1 MSATF
6 PLDYSPFSP
15 GKPVPVEQFV
25 GRNEEV
31 KRLIQ
36 HVQASSKGQLQVAFL
51 AGDRGI
57 GKSSL
62 ATFIKSYAERECSL
76 VGVHVLL
83 GGVTSL
89 DDMTRRVFE
98 RVLHESNDKKWYDP
112 IKSLFGKSVES
123 AGLFGMQLKF
133 VPNDKELEFL
143 VRNFGTAI
151 RNLIKKLRDDTRK
164 GLGLVLILDD
174 INGLAASQAFADWLK
189 SLIDGLAME
198 TEPIGL
204 CLIIVGIDER
214 RQSLVELN
222 PSLARAFDLFELE
235 PWGEEETR
243 QFFKESFLRHEVEC
257 DAEALTMM
265 ARYSGGRPELAH
277 QIGDSVF
284 REDDDRH
291 ISRKDASNGIVAAVE
306 MIGRKYL
313 KTQVFDE
320 IRRSKIYRVMLLK
333 VAKSIQL
340 GTLTFERNSIK
351 EVLSPNEFANVD
363 NFLRRMK
370 DIGVIVG
377 DEHEAGVYRFASYI
391 HHTYLYMQAYM
402 QPDSIESTG

>member
-1 MSATF
+1 MSASF

-31 KRLIQ
+31 RRLIQ

-62 ATFIKSYAERECSL
+62 AAYIKSYAERACNL

-83 GGVTSL
+83 GGVTAL

-98 RVLHESNDKKWYDP
+98 RVLHESNDKKWYEP
-112 IKSLFGKSVES
+112 IKSLFGRSVES
-123 AGLFGMQLKF
+123 ADLFGMQLKF
-133 VPNDKELEFL
+133 VPDDKQLDFL
-143 VRNFGTAI
+143 VRNFGEAI
-151 RNLIKKLRDDTRK
+151 RNLIKKLRDEAKK

-189 SLIDGLAME
+189 SLIDGLSME
-198 TEPIGL
+198 REPVAL
-204 CLIIVGIDER
+204 CLIVVGIDER

-235 PWGEEETR
+235 PWSEDETR
-243 QFFKESFLRHEVEC
+243 QFFKESFLRHGVEC
-257 DAEALTMM
+257 EAEALTLM

-284 REDDDRH
+284 REDDNRH
-291 ISRKDASNGIVAAVE
+291 VSMKDASNGIVAAVE

-320 IRRSKIYRVMLLK
+320 IRRSKIYRAMLLK
-333 VAKSIQL
+333 VAKSIKL
-340 GTLTFERNSIK
+340 GTLTFERNTLK
-351 EVLSPNEFANVD
+351 EVFSTNEFANVD

-377 DEHEAGVYRFASYI
+377 DENEAGVYRFASYI
-391 HHTYLYMQAYM
+391 HHTYLYMQGYM